1 MRPRIGKTNLSL
13 KEMYDFRHSEVARRR
28 WCRGAARGP
37 HALATK
43 LGIAP
48 VGVDSALGMI
58 LVAVAVKLVSWLVSK
73 VPAGD

>member
-1 MRPRIGKTNLSL
+1 MTSAIL
-13 KEMYDFRHSEVARRR
+13 KWLVGAGVAALLA
-28 WCRGAARGP
+28 GLNVLAA
-37 HALATK
+37 K
-43 LGIAP
+43 LGVAP